1 MSEVLKPETLDG
13 RHRRSERSR
22 ARIVDALLELV
33 LAGKTTPNAEEV
45 AATAKVGIRSVFRHF
60 NDMESLY
67 REMSLRLESEFMQA
81 AKLPFTSPDW
91 RGKLVEL
98 IDRRFSVFESIA
110 PYRRA
115 ADGYR
120 LRSPALQD
128 DIEKL
133 DRFLRMRLQYV
144 VPAEALDADRLEA
157 LDMILSFEGWNRLRH
172 TQGLDAAATRRVVDV
187 TLARLLG

>member
-1 MSEVLKPETLDG
+1 MSEVLKSETLDG

-67 REMSLRLESEFMQA
+67 REMSLRLESEFLAA
-81 AKLPFTSPDW
+81 AKQPFTSTDW
-91 RGKLVEL
+91 RGKLVEM
-98 IDRRFSVFESIA
+98 IDRRFAVFESIA

-115 ADGYR
+115 ADGDR
-120 LRSPALQD
+120 LRSPALQA

-144 VPAEALDADRLEA
+144 VPADAVDADRIEA
-157 LDMILSFEGWNRLRH
+157 LDMVLSFEGWNRLRH
-172 TQGLDAAATRRVVDV
+172 TQGLSSDAARRVVDV
-187 TLARLLG
+187 TVARLLA

>member
-1 MSEVLKPETLDG
+1 MSEAPKPETLDG

-81 AKLPFTSPDW
+81 AKLPFTSTDW
-91 RGKLVEL
+91 RGKLVEM
-98 IDRRFSVFESIA
+98 IDRRFAVFERIA

-120 LRSPALQD
+120 LRSPALQA

-144 VPAEALDADRLEA
+144 VPAEALDTDRIEV

-172 TQGLDAAATRRVVDV
+172 TQGLSPDAARRVTDV
-187 TLARLLG
+187 TVERLLA

>member
-1 MSEVLKPETLDG
+1 MSEVLKTETLDG

-33 LAGKTTPNAEEV
+33 KAGNTTPNAEEV

-67 REMSLRLESEFMQA
+67 REMSVRLESEFMAA
-81 AKLPFTSPDW
+81 AKQPFTSPDW
-91 RGKLVEL
+91 RGKLVEM
-98 IDRRFSVFESIA
+98 IDRRFAVFESIA

-120 LRSPALQD
+120 LRSPALEA

-133 DRFLRMRLQYV
+133 DRFLRMRLQFV
-144 VPAEALDADRLEA
+144 VPAEAVDTARIEA

-172 TQGLDAAATRRVVDV
+172 TQGLSPEAARRVVDV
-187 TLARLLG
+187 TVARLLG

>member
-1 MSEVLKPETLDG
+1 MSDAPKTETVDG

-22 ARIVDALLELV
+22 ARIIDALLALV
-33 LAGKTTPNAEEV
+33 LAGNTTPNAEEV

-67 REMSLRLESEFMQA
+67 REMSLRLESEFMAA
-81 AKLPFTSPDW
+81 AKQPFTGADW
-91 RGKLVEL
+91 RARLVEL
-98 IDRRFSVFESIA
+98 IDRRFAVFDKIA

-120 LRSPALQD
+120 LRSPALRA

-133 DRFLRMRLQYV
+133 DRFLRMRLQFV
-144 VPAEALDADRLEA
+144 IPADAIDADQLEA
-157 LDMILSFEGWNRLRH
+157 LDMVLSFEGWNRLRH
-172 TQGLDAAATRRVVDV
+172 TQALSPEAARRVIDLAV
-187 TLARLLG
+187 ARLLG